1 MRQVKRFFYFAVL
14 NIIISA
20 VTVIVVLQVWQQN
33 HPSTTA
39 DNTPMVIIVTP
50 TQSVVIPLLR
60 NNSGAEEVSPVE
72 MGTTITQTNQL
83 TPTPKMLSYQVKEG
97 DTLGALAV
105 EFNIS
110 ITDIMM
116 ANDLSDPDSITVGQ
130 ILFIPTAPLPKA
142 TSTTLSTTI
151 VASPTQTSSATATH
165 EAVASATPTEAGQEP
180 QVIIETVIG
189 AGVLDSERVQ
199 LLRTGV
205 GELSLA
211 GWRLEDGTG
220 NVYLFPDLTL
230 YTGGTINLNTRSG
243 QDTVMDL
250 YWGLA
255 APIWQ
260 SGKVAMLYD
269 ADNVLRAS
277 YSIP

>member
-20 VTVIVVLQVWQQN
+20 VTVVVVLQVWQQN

-39 DNTPMVIIVTP
+39 DNTPVVIIITP

-60 NNSGAEEVSPVE
+60 NNSGVDDLSPIE
-72 MGTTITQTNQL
+72 AGTSITQTYQL
-83 TPTPKMLSYQVKEG
+83 TPTPKMLAYQVKEG

-110 ITDIMM
+110 IADIMM
-116 ANDLSDPDSITVGQ
+116 ANDLTDPDNITVGQ
-130 ILFIPTAPLPKA
+130 ILLIPTAPLPKA
-142 TSTTLSTTI
+142 TSTTIPSTV
-151 VASPTQTSSATATH
+151 VASPSYQPSATATR
-165 EAVASATPTEAGQEP
+165 EPEASATATEEGQEP
-180 QVIIETVIG
+180 KMIIEAVIG

-199 LLRTGV
+199 LLHTGV

-243 QDTVMDL
+243 QDTVADL

-269 ADNVLRAS
+269 AENVLRSS

>member
-20 VTVIVVLQVWQQN
+20 VTVVVVLQVWQQN

-39 DNTPMVIIVTP
+39 DNTPVVIIITP

-60 NNSGAEEVSPVE
+60 NNSGVDDLSPIE
-72 MGTTITQTNQL
+72 AGTSITQTYQL
-83 TPTPKMLSYQVKEG
+83 TPTPKMLAYQVKEG

-110 ITDIMM
+110 VTDIMM
-116 ANDLSDPDSITVGQ
+116 ANDLTDPDNITIGQ
-130 ILFIPTAPLPKA
+130 ILLIPTAPLPKA
-142 TSTTLSTTI
+142 TSTAIPSTV
-151 VASPTQTSSATATH
+151 VASPSYQPSATATH
-165 EAVASATPTEAGQEP
+165 EPEASATATEEGQRP
-180 QVIIETVIG
+180 KMIIEAVIG

-199 LLRTGV
+199 LLHTGV

-211 GWRLEDGTG
+211 GWRLEDSTG

-230 YTGGTINLNTRSG
+230 YTGGTINLNTRNG
-243 QDTVMDL
+243 QDTVADL

-269 ADNVLRAS
+269 AENVLRSS

>member
-20 VTVIVVLQVWQQN
+20 VTVIVVLNVWQQN
-33 HPSTTA
+33 HPSATA
-39 DNTPMVIIVTP
+39 DNTPVVIIVTP
-50 TQSVVIPLLR
+50 TQSVVIPLLK
-60 NNSGAEEVSPVE
+60 NNSGAEDLSPAE
-72 MGTTITQTNQL
+72 AGTAITQPNQL

-110 ITDIMM
+110 INDIMM
-116 ANDLSDPDSITVGQ
+116 ANDLTDPDSITVGQ
-130 ILFIPTAPLPKA
+130 ILLIPTAPLPKA
-142 TSTTLSTTI
+142 TSTAMPSTT
-151 VASPTQTSSATATH
+151 VASSTHLPSATATH
-165 EAVASATPTEAGQEP
+165 EASASATPTQEGQQP
-180 QVIIETVIG
+180 QVIIEAVIG

-199 LLRTGV
+199 LLRKGV

-220 NVYLFPDLTL
+220 NVYFFPDLTL

-250 YWGLA
+250 FWGLH

-269 ADNVLRAS
+269 AENELRS
-277 YSIP
+277 YFTIP